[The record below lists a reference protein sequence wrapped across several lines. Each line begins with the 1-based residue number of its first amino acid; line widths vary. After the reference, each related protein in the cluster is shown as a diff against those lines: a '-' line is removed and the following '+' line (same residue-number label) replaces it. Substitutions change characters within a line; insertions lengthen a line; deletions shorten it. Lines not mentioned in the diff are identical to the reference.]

1 VSSREERK
9 LKVIVKTS
17 LALLAGVAVSVVAS
31 EARPASACDTDG
43 IAAAASAQAR
53 QSFSVGGTGSGGM
66 SASVVTGLTTTPLS
80 NGNPVI
86 QNDYG
91 RPAGVEARTVGS
103 PAGVTAG
110 DSRMSIAMG
119 AWSLQ
124 SGYMSLIDTMS
135 SSTWSLQ
142 SSYMPLINTMGGSTW
157 SLRSGYVPPIHT
169 MSSGTRSLQSGYS
182 PLIDTMS
189 SSEVLLQPASFT
201 PKPD

>member
-1 VSSREERK
+1 VSLREERK
-9 LKVIVKTS
+9 LKVIAKTS
-17 LALLAGVAVSVVAS
+17 SLLLAGVAVCVVAS
-31 EARPASACDTDG
+31 EARPASACDVDG
-43 IAAAASAQAR
+43 IHAAASAQAR

-66 SASVVTGLTTTPLS
+66 SASVVTAFTTPLA
-80 NGNPVI
+80 NGNPVME
-86 QNDYG
+86 NEYG
-91 RPAGVEARTVGS
+91 RPSGVEARTDAS

-124 SGYMSLIDTMS
+124 GGYGQTTEPMNSSTWSLQSGYMPLIDTMS

-142 SSYMPLINTMGGSTW
+142 SGH
-157 SLRSGYVPPIHT
+157 VPPIHT
-169 MSSGTRSLQSGYS
+169 MSSGARSLRSGYV
-182 PLIDTMS
+182 PLIDTTS